1 MLLGALPALFTP
13 SMFVSRANSFK
24 TVGNPGD
31 RDFEGFP
38 VFSPTGATDDI
49 LGNSLLQTQISAF
62 AALGL
67 DDKRIGLVNAKHSQM
82 SAMLM

>member
-49 LGNSLLQTQISAF
+49 LGKTLLQTQIFCSF
-62 AALGL
+62 WGFE
-67 DDKRIGLVNAKHSQM
+67 DKRIGLVNAKHSQM
-82 SAMLM
+82 SDMFL

>member
-1 MLLGALPALFTP
+1 MTLRMLLGALPALFTP

-38 VFSPTGATDDI
+38 VFSPRGATDDI
-49 LGNSLLQTQISAF
+49 LGKTLLQTQISDF

-67 DDKRIGLVNAKHSQM
+67 GI
-82 SAMLM
+82 